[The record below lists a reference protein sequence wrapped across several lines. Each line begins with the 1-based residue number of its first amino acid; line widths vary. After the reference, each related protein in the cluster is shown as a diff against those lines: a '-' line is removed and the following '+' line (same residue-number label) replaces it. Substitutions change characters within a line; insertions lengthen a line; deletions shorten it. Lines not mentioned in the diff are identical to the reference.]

1 MINKA
6 KTILLVDDDA
16 DITNAIVNVFE
27 GTNWTF
33 MQARNGKQ
41 ALEIARVERP
51 DLVITD
57 WEMPGG
63 NGLDLIKALKR
74 DDQTQEIAIIMLTG
88 RMMDSVHLQEALEL
102 GANDFIGK
110 PFNEVELKARV
121 DSILCLFEE
130 HHEKLIMQR
139 RLAESE
145 KERLRME
152 LEYSKQI
159 LTEKMHMQACMGNKI
174 NDFISILNQIKK
186 DSVLPVAE
194 YIERKIQVLQAEKK
208 ENLEAE
214 YWSYFEQSHPY
225 FFKQLKSSHPGLT
238 GKEQKICALVM
249 LDMSNKHIALFFSN
263 SESTIKTTRK
273 LLRRKLGL
281 TPDVDLSDYLKSL

>member
-16 DITNAIVNVFE
+16 DITNAIVTVFE

-57 WEMPGG
+57 WEMPGV

-152 LEYSKQI
+152 LAYSKQI

-174 NDFISILNQIKK
+174 NDFVSILGQIKK

-194 YIERKIQVLQAEKK
+194 YIERQIQVLQAEKK

-225 FFKQLKSSHPGLT
+225 FFKQLKSRHPGLT

-249 LDMSNKHIALFFSN
+249 LDLSNKHIALFFSN

-281 TPDVDLSDYLKSL
+281 TPDIDLSDYLKSL

>member
-16 DITNAIVNVFE
+16 DITNAIVTVFE

-152 LEYSKQI
+152 LAYSKQI

-174 NDFISILNQIKK
+174 NDFVSILGQIKK

-194 YIERKIQVLQAEKK
+194 YIERQIQVLQAEKK

-225 FFKQLKSSHPGLT
+225 FFKQLKSRHPGLT

-249 LDMSNKHIALFFSN
+249 LDLSNKHIALFFSN

-281 TPDVDLSDYLKSL
+281 TPDIDLSDYLKSL

>member
-6 KTILLVDDDA
+6 KTILLVDDDP
-16 DITNAIVNVFE
+16 DITNAIVTVFE

-57 WEMPGG
+57 WEMPGV

-152 LEYSKQI
+152 LAYSKQI

-194 YIERKIQVLQAEKK
+194 YIERQIQVLQAEKK

-225 FFKQLKSSHPGLT
+225 FFKQLKSRHPGLT

-249 LDMSNKHIALFFSN
+249 LDLSNKHIALFFSN

>member
-16 DITNAIVNVFE
+16 DITNAIVTVFE

-57 WEMPGG
+57 WEMPGV

-152 LEYSKQI
+152 LAYSKQI

-174 NDFISILNQIKK
+174 NDFVSILGQIKK